1 VTLTCN
7 TITATAIIEILLAL
21 DQAASSLFRME
32 SVGIDIAKDAVVI
45 ATTIVVHAITKTT
58 TITAVVNMLVNS
70 TKTGILEGCMSDD
83 W

>member
-1 VTLTCN
+1 
-7 TITATAIIEILLAL
+7 
-21 DQAASSLFRME
+21 ME

-83 W
+83 WQIASLNKLLAVVVVAIMISFVITAI